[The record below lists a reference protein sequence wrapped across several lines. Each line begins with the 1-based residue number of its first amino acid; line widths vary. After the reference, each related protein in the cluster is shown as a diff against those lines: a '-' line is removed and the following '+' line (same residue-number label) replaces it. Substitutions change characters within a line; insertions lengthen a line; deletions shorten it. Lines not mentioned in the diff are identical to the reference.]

1 MILHKMVLLA
11 TAFKQRT
18 AAHARQQKWSVAA
31 LQDACTDTTR
41 YFVLTL
47 QGACTGTTRPLY
59 EHYKMLVRTL
69 QGALYSHHNKFVHTR
84 CQQNAGRQV
93 AKTNSF

>member
-1 MILHKMVLLA
+1 MIVHKMVLLA

-18 AAHARQQKWSVAA
+18 AAHARQQKWVIVA

-47 QGACTGTTRPLY
+47 QGACTGTTRLLY
-59 EHYKMLVRTL
+59 GHYKTLVRAL
-69 QGALYSHHNKFVHTR
+69 QGALYSHHNKLVHTR
-84 CQQNAGRQV
+84 YQQNAGRQV

>member
-1 MILHKMVLLA
+1 MIVHKMALLA

-18 AAHARQQKWSVAA
+18 AAHARQQKWFVAA
-31 LQDACTDTTR
+31 LQDTCTNTTR

-59 EHYKMLVRTL
+59 EHYKTLVRTL
-69 QGALYSHHNKFVHTR
+69 QGALYCHHNKLVHTS